1 MQFITLTTDMGLK
14 DHYVASLKAAI
25 LREVNSIQILD
36 ITHNV
41 VPFDVAEAA
50 YHVGQAYKDFPKGT
64 IHIVGVDTEPIVNF
78 GNAEGSFPC
87 ILEMEGQFF
96 ISNDNGF
103 FGALVGAKEYTKFYR
118 IDDVLSTPG
127 GLKFPTKNILIPIA
141 LKVAAG
147 QDLDSI
153 ASEFPTF
160 KKAFSS
166 IPVIEKHLI
175 KGSIVHFD
183 SFGNAITNI
192 DQGLFDQ
199 IGKGAPFII
208 KFREGDSY
216 QINHISNTFNE
227 VPSGE
232 KLALFNENKLLE
244 IAINRGANQ
253 STGGAEKLFGL
264 RKFDTVRIEFMP
276 RGSKETLNQLF

>member
-14 DHYVASLKAAI
+14 DHYVAALKAAI
-25 LREVNSIQILD
+25 LREAPSTHILD

-50 YHVGQAYKDFPKGT
+50 YHVAQVYKDFPKGT
-64 IHIVGVDTEPIVNF
+64 IHIAGVDSEPIVNF

-87 ILEMEGQFF
+87 ILEMEGQYF

-103 FGALVGAKEYTKFYR
+103 FGALIGSKEYTNFYR

-141 LKVAAG
+141 LKVASG
-147 QDLDSI
+147 VDLSSI

-175 KGSIVHFD
+175 KGTIVHFD

-192 DQGLFDQ
+192 DQGLFEQ
-199 IGKGAPFII
+199 IGVGAPFII

-216 QINHISNTFNE
+216 QVNHISSTYNE

-232 KLALFNENKLLE
+232 KLALFNENKMLE

>member
-14 DHYVASLKAAI
+14 DHYVAALKVAI
-25 LREVNSIQILD
+25 LKESPAVHVID
-36 ITHNV
+36 ITHNI

-50 YHVGQAYKDFPKGT
+50 YHVGQVYKDFPKGS
-64 IHIVGVDTEPIVNF
+64 IHIIGVDTEPIVNF
-78 GNAEGSFPC
+78 GTAEGSFPC
-87 ILEMEGQFF
+87 ILEMEGQYFV
-96 ISNDNGF
+96 SNDNGF
-103 FGALVGAKEYTKFYR
+103 FGALIGAKEYTQFFR
-118 IDDVLSTPG
+118 IDDVLSSPG

-141 LKVAAG
+141 LKIAAG
-147 QDLDSI
+147 VDLNTI
-153 ASEFPTF
+153 ASEHASF

-166 IPVIEKHLI
+166 VPIIEKYLI
-175 KGSIVHFD
+175 KGTIVHFD

-192 DQGLFDQ
+192 DQALFDQ
-199 IGKGAPFII
+199 IGEGAPFII
-208 KFREGDSY
+208 KFREGESY
-216 QINHISNTFNE
+216 QINYISSTYNE

-232 KLALFNENKLLE
+232 KLAMFNANKMLE

-264 RKFDTVRIEFMP
+264 RKFDTVRVEFMP

>member
-14 DHYVASLKAAI
+14 DHYVASIKA
-25 LREVNSIQILD
+25 SIYRHSSEIKIID

-50 YHVGQAYKDFPKGT
+50 FHVSQVYEDFPAGS
-64 IHIVGVDTEPIVNF
+64 IHIIGVDAEPIVNF

-87 ILEMEGQFF
+87 ILLMEGQYF

-103 FGALVGAKEYTKFYR
+103 FGALVRNKQYENFYR
-118 IDDVLSTPG
+118 IDDVLSNPNG
-127 GLKFPTKNILIPIA
+127 FKFPTKNMLVPIA
-141 LKVAAG
+141 LKIAAG
-147 QDLDSI
+147 EKIENI
-153 ASEFPTF
+153 ASEFPSF

-166 IPVIEKHLI
+166 VPVIEEYII
-175 KGSIVHFD
+175 KGTIVHFD
-183 SFGNAITNI
+183 TFGNAITNI
-192 DQGLFDQ
+192 DKSLFDE

-216 QINHISNTFNE
+216 KIDHVSSTYNE
-227 VPSGE
+227 VPGGE
-232 KLALFNENKLLE
+232 KLALFNEKGLLE
-244 IAINRGANQ
+244 LAINRGANQ
-253 STGGAEKLFGL
+253 GAGGAEKLFGL

-276 RGSKETLNQLF
+276 RGSKQNIDQLF